1 MYCKELTKEFLI
13 NCGITNVDICGN
25 VWVNGKL
32 KFPRYNCGY
41 YKISVYSS
49 YVYSQCEIKTRQ
61 SGTLTFPVQRIVWAW
76 FNGKVPAGMVVD
88 HINNNKLDNNL
99 NNLQLLTPQENLN
112 KDKPSTRILKC
123 KLDRQLSYYTDKLE
137 KYLYQYELA
146 KKSGLQELAH
156 KLRSN
161 ISQTKARIRYWK
173 LNNKEQNNETI

>member
-1 MYCKELTKEFLI
+1 
-13 NCGITNVDICGN
+13 
-25 VWVNGKL
+25 
-32 KFPRYNCGY
+32 
-41 YKISVYSS
+41 
-49 YVYSQCEIKTRQ
+49 
-61 SGTLTFPVQRIVWAW
+61 
-76 FNGKVPAGMVVD
+76 MVVD

-161 ISQTKARIRYWK
+161 ISQTKARIRY
-173 LNNKEQNNETI
+173 